1 MKKKQLVCSTLAAA
15 MLMSSAVPGAGA
27 ARFSDVGGH
36 WGESSINRWG
46 STGVIVGTDGRIDPN
61 GAITRGEMA
70 SIIAEML
77 GLFCFPKI
85 AKAIDRE
92 KVYFLACGLP
102 IIGLVLLF
110 LLGFSAAGV
119 VLIPALSGVFGFF
132 TMYTVS
138 CFVRCYGRAGAALA
152 LGAMVVRLVFTL
164 PCFFL
169 LAEAAWPLSTE
180 LFALS
185 FGRGKRSSPVLYGS
199 RYFLW
204 FVLCAVI
211 LALGVFCERLLTPLL
226 FRLALGAI

>member
-1 MKKKQLVCSTLAAA
+1 MRGRMVLRTIRLGGWDPNLIRLLLLALAF
-15 MLMSSAVPGAGA
+15 LAGA
-27 ARFSDVGGH
+27 LGGH
-36 WGESSINRWG
+36 LYAGSCGEEAWEALGQYLGDYCRLYDG
-46 STGVIVGTDGRIDPN
+46 GGVEISLLSCVV
-61 GAITRGEMA
+61 M
-70 SIIAEML
+70 
-77 GLFCFPKI
+77 
-85 AKAIDRE
+85 
-92 KVYFLACGLP
+92 YFGYA
-102 IIGLVLLF
+102 VLLF

-211 LALGVFCERLLTPLL
+211 LALGVFCERLLTPQQ

>member
-1 MKKKQLVCSTLAAA
+1 MRGRMVLRTIRLGGWDPNLIRLLLLALAF
-15 MLMSSAVPGAGA
+15 LAGA
-27 ARFSDVGGH
+27 LGGH
-36 WGESSINRWG
+36 LYAGSCGEEAWEALGQYLGDYCRLYDG
-46 STGVIVGTDGRIDPN
+46 GGVEISLLSCVV
-61 GAITRGEMA
+61 M
-70 SIIAEML
+70 
-77 GLFCFPKI
+77 
-85 AKAIDRE
+85 
-92 KVYFLACGLP
+92 YFGYA
-102 IIGLVLLF
+102 VLLF

-204 FVLCAVI
+204 YVLCAVI

>member
-1 MKKKQLVCSTLAAA
+1 MRGRMMLRTIRLGGWDPDSMRLLLLALAF
-15 MLMSSAVPGAGA
+15 SAGA
-27 ARFSDVGGH
+27 LAGH
-36 WGESSINRWG
+36 LYAG
-46 STGVIVGTDGRIDPN
+46 
-61 GAITRGEMA
+61 
-70 SIIAEML
+70 
-77 GLFCFPKI
+77 
-85 AKAIDRE
+85 
-92 KVYFLACGLP
+92 ACGEEAWEALGQYLGDYCRAYEGGGGE
-102 IIGLVLLF
+102 ISLLSCVVMYFGYAVLLF

-119 VLIPALSGVFGFF
+119 LLIPALSGMFGFF

-152 LGAMVVRLVFTL
+152 LGAMAVRLVFTL

-169 LAEAAWPLSTE
+169 LAGAAWPLSTE

-211 LALGVFCERLLTPLL
+211 LALGVFCERMLTPLL
-226 FRLALGAI
+226 FRLALGVL

>member
-1 MKKKQLVCSTLAAA
+1 MRGRMVLRTIRLGGWDPGLVRLLLLA
-15 MLMSSAVPGAGA
+15 LTFLGGALAGHLYA
-27 ARFSDVGGH
+27 GSCGQEAWEALGQYLGDYCRLYNGG
-36 WGESSINRWG
+36 GIEISLLSC
-46 STGVIVGTDGRIDPN
+46 VV
-61 GAITRGEMA
+61 M
-70 SIIAEML
+70 
-77 GLFCFPKI
+77 
-85 AKAIDRE
+85 
-92 KVYFLACGLP
+92 YFGYA
-102 IIGLVLLF
+102 VLLF

-119 VLIPALSGVFGFF
+119 VLIPALSGMFGFF

-169 LAEAAWPLSTE
+169 LAGAAWPLSTE
-180 LFALS
+180 LFSLS

-204 FVLCAVI
+204 FVLCGVI
-211 LALGVFCERLLTPLL
+211 LALGVFCERMLTPLL

>member
-1 MKKKQLVCSTLAAA
+1 MRGRMVLRTISLGGWDPNLIRLLLLALAF
-15 MLMSSAVPGAGA
+15 LAGA
-27 ARFSDVGGH
+27 LGGH
-36 WGESSINRWG
+36 LYAGSCGEEAWEALGQYLGDYCRLYDG
-46 STGVIVGTDGRIDPN
+46 GGVEISLLSCVV
-61 GAITRGEMA
+61 M
-70 SIIAEML
+70 
-77 GLFCFPKI
+77 
-85 AKAIDRE
+85 
-92 KVYFLACGLP
+92 YFGYA
-102 IIGLVLLF
+102 VLLF

>member
-1 MKKKQLVCSTLAAA
+1 VMEDAWANGAANDPA
-15 MLMSSAVPGAGA
+15 GRLGPKSDPAASAGAGLSG
-27 ARFSDVGGH
+27 RGSGGGH
-36 WGESSINRWG
+36 LYAGSCGEEAWEALGQYLGDYCRLY
-46 STGVIVGTDGRIDPN
+46 DGGGMEISLLSCVV
-61 GAITRGEMA
+61 M
-70 SIIAEML
+70 
-77 GLFCFPKI
+77 
-85 AKAIDRE
+85 
-92 KVYFLACGLP
+92 YFGYA
-102 IIGLVLLF
+102 VLLF

>member
-1 MKKKQLVCSTLAAA
+1 MRGRMVLRTIRLGGWDPNLIRLLLLALAF
-15 MLMSSAVPGAGA
+15 LAGA
-27 ARFSDVGGH
+27 LGGH
-36 WGESSINRWG
+36 LYAGSCGEEAWEALGQYLGDYCRLYDG
-46 STGVIVGTDGRIDPN
+46 GGVEISLLSCVV
-61 GAITRGEMA
+61 M
-70 SIIAEML
+70 
-77 GLFCFPKI
+77 
-85 AKAIDRE
+85 
-92 KVYFLACGLP
+92 YFGYA
-102 IIGLVLLF
+102 VLLF
-110 LLGFSAAGV
+110 LLGFSEAGV

>member
-1 MKKKQLVCSTLAAA
+1 MRGRMVLRTIRLGGWDPNLIRLLLLALAF
-15 MLMSSAVPGAGA
+15 LAGA
-27 ARFSDVGGH
+27 LGGH
-36 WGESSINRWG
+36 LYAGSCGEEAWEALGQYLGDYCRLYDG
-46 STGVIVGTDGRIDPN
+46 GGVEISLLSCVV
-61 GAITRGEMA
+61 M
-70 SIIAEML
+70 
-77 GLFCFPKI
+77 
-85 AKAIDRE
+85 
-92 KVYFLACGLP
+92 YFGYA
-102 IIGLVLLF
+102 VLLF

-119 VLIPALSGVFGFF
+119 VLIPVLSGVFGFF

>member
-1 MKKKQLVCSTLAAA
+1 MRGRMVLRTIRLGGWDPNLIRLLLLALAF
-15 MLMSSAVPGAGA
+15 LAGA
-27 ARFSDVGGH
+27 LGGH
-36 WGESSINRWG
+36 LYAGSCGEEAWEALGQYLGDYCRLYDG
-46 STGVIVGTDGRIDPN
+46 GGVEISLLSCVV
-61 GAITRGEMA
+61 M
-70 SIIAEML
+70 
-77 GLFCFPKI
+77 
-85 AKAIDRE
+85 
-92 KVYFLACGLP
+92 YFGYA
-102 IIGLVLLF
+102 VLLF

-180 LFALS
+180 LFVLS

>member
-1 MKKKQLVCSTLAAA
+1 MRGRMVLRTIRLGGGDPGVVRLLLGALAF
-15 MLMSSAVPGAGA
+15 LGGALAGHLYA
-27 ARFSDVGGH
+27 GSCGQEAWEALGQYLGDYCRLYDGG
-36 WGESSINRWG
+36 GIEISLLSC
-46 STGVIVGTDGRIDPN
+46 VV
-61 GAITRGEMA
+61 M
-70 SIIAEML
+70 
-77 GLFCFPKI
+77 
-85 AKAIDRE
+85 
-92 KVYFLACGLP
+92 YFGYA
-102 IIGLVLLF
+102 VLLF

>member
-1 MKKKQLVCSTLAAA
+1 MRGRMVLRTIRLGGWDPGLVRLLLLALAF
-15 MLMSSAVPGAGA
+15 LGGALAGHLYA
-27 ARFSDVGGH
+27 GSCGQEAWEALGQYLGDYCRLYDGGGIEISLLSCVVMDVGY
-36 WGESSINRWG
+36 
-46 STGVIVGTDGRIDPN
+46 
-61 GAITRGEMA
+61 A
-70 SIIAEML
+70 
-77 GLFCFPKI
+77 
-85 AKAIDRE
+85 
-92 KVYFLACGLP
+92 
-102 IIGLVLLF
+102 VLLF

-119 VLIPALSGVFGFF
+119 VLIPALSGMFGFF

-169 LAEAAWPLSTE
+169 LAGAAWPLSTE
-180 LFALS
+180 LFSLS

-204 FVLCAVI
+204 FVLCGVV
-211 LALGVFCERLLTPLL
+211 LALGVFCERMLTPLL

>member
-1 MKKKQLVCSTLAAA
+1 MRGRMVLRTIRLGGWDPNLIRLLLLALAF
-15 MLMSSAVPGAGA
+15 LAGA
-27 ARFSDVGGH
+27 LGGH
-36 WGESSINRWG
+36 LYAGSCGEEAWEALGQYLGDYCRLY
-46 STGVIVGTDGRIDPN
+46 DGGGMEISLLSCVV
-61 GAITRGEMA
+61 M
-70 SIIAEML
+70 
-77 GLFCFPKI
+77 
-85 AKAIDRE
+85 
-92 KVYFLACGLP
+92 YFGYA
-102 IIGLVLLF
+102 VLLF

-164 PCFFL
+164 PCFFI

>member
-1 MKKKQLVCSTLAAA
+1 MRGRMVLRTIRLGGWDPNLIRLLLLALAF
-15 MLMSSAVPGAGA
+15 LAGA
-27 ARFSDVGGH
+27 LGGH
-36 WGESSINRWG
+36 LYASSCGEEAWEALGQYLGDYCRLY
-46 STGVIVGTDGRIDPN
+46 DGGGMEISLLSCVV
-61 GAITRGEMA
+61 M
-70 SIIAEML
+70 
-77 GLFCFPKI
+77 
-85 AKAIDRE
+85 
-92 KVYFLACGLP
+92 YFGYA
-102 IIGLVLLF
+102 VLLF

>member
-1 MKKKQLVCSTLAAA
+1 MRARMVLRTIRLGSWDADGVRLVLLVLAFLAGALGGHLYAGSCSEEAREALSRY
-15 MLMSSAVPGAGA
+15 LGDYCRLYGAG
-27 ARFSDVGGH
+27 
-36 WGESSINRWG
+36 
-46 STGVIVGTDGRIDPN
+46 
-61 GAITRGEMA
+61 GAEISLLSCAVM
-70 SIIAEML
+70 
-77 GLFCFPKI
+77 
-85 AKAIDRE
+85 
-92 KVYFLACGLP
+92 YFGYA
-102 IIGLVLLF
+102 VLLF

-119 VLIPALSGVFGFF
+119 VLIPALSGMFGFF

-152 LGAMVVRLVFTL
+152 LGAMAVRLVFTL

-169 LAEAAWPLSTE
+169 LAGAAWPLSTE

-204 FVLCAVI
+204 FVLCGAV